1 MSVTLATIADAL
13 IEFILSLLRDPDAAT
28 EFDEDARGALAS
40 RGLSN
45 ISAAD
50 VCAVAPVVIDR
61 PGIVAAAAPA
71 EPANPT
77 PQSPDPVVRQIQDIV
92 NNFQWV
98 DDRDTVVDQS
108 VNQNIWADGDV
119 TQVFDQDAT
128 VASGDD
134 ALAAG
139 DDLSIDQSEDNSTTI
154 TAGNDANVGNDV
166 TQTTTQDSY
175 NETVDSSTTTDAS
188 TDVVVQDSFDEGD
201 AAASAPAEPAPAADV
216 APAAPAPDPYAPA
229 AVVYTETT
237 GEAEAN
243 TAFED
248 TESATVEDPAAD
260 DDF

>member
-13 IEFILSLLRDPDAAT
+13 IEFILSLLRDPDAAA
-28 EFDEDARGALAS
+28 EFDDDARGALAS

-61 PGIVAAAAPA
+61 AGVVASAAPP
-71 EPANPT
+71 EPPDPT
-77 PQSPDPVVRQIQDIV
+77 TRPVDPVVRQIQDIV

-154 TAGNDANVGNDV
+154 TAGDDANVGNDV
-166 TQTTTQDSY
+166 TQNTVADSY

-188 TDVVVQDSFDEGD
+188 TDVVVQDSFD
-201 AAASAPAEPAPAADV
+201 AAASAPAAAAPAAADV
-216 APAAPAPDPYAPA
+216 APAPPAEESYGSS
-229 AVVYTETT
+229 AVAYTEAN
-237 GEAEAN
+237 GEAEAT
-243 TAFED
+243 TAFDD
-248 TESATVEDPAAD
+248 TESVIVEDPAAD
-260 DDF
+260 DEF